1 MRNTHCA
8 TYGAQEVVRVPGPYP
23 EGMTNVNDA
32 TALRALSHPLR
43 LRILAEMW
51 DEGRPLRAAD
61 LAERLDVPAN
71 SVSYHVRRLRKAGFV
86 LDAEPP
92 QGATARDRWYLAPER
107 GIVFKS
113 DDPETVQAFAEVMR
127 PRYMTVL
134 DGLMKAQQ
142 AQAGP
147 ALHADGTVWLPE
159 STARHL
165 AHKLEELLDQVRREA
180 AQAHE
185 QAAPDTPFNRY
196 VFLLDLY
203 PELRHGERLTRPA
216 RDAPPVPSSWT

>member
-107 GIVFKS
+107 GIVFKG

-142 AQAGP
+142 A
-147 ALHADGTVWLPE
+147 
-159 STARHL
+159 
-165 AHKLEELLDQVRREA
+165 
-180 AQAHE
+180 
-185 QAAPDTPFNRY
+185 
-196 VFLLDLY
+196 
-203 PELRHGERLTRPA
+203 PA
-216 RDAPPVPSSWT
+216 RPPVPCPVTSSWTVPGERPGRGASGAHRDAARGRGPGGRRTG